1 MADEFS
7 ETLDDDEIA
16 TVGAS
21 SAFGELADP
30 DGDDADTE
38 SDMDDVDQGDADA
51 DADDAS

>member
-1 MADEFS
+1 MADEYG

-16 TVGAS
+16 TLGPS
-21 SAFGELADP
+21 STFGELADP
-30 DGDDADTE
+30 DGDDTDTE